1 MKSLQFRNG
10 NTIRYDSY
18 RLSLQ
23 KHNTSQ
29 NHIVVEPYFKAD
41 IISEKCLSKIQL
53 LYVRFI
59 QRLVYQILHLPTSIC
74 FDKNNFRL
82 IELPYRKRNR
92 GKLTKF
98 FRGMTK
104 FYRGVTKSFPSLSS
118 AGRNF
123 FFSGQKFFRSPD
135 RAFQLRSKRRTILKG
150 GHWP

>member
-41 IISEKCLSKIQL
+41 IIGEKCLSKIQL

-74 FDKNNFRL
+74 FNKNNFRL

-98 FRGMTK
+98 FRGVTK
-104 FYRGVTKSFPSLSS
+104 FYRGVTKFYRDVTKSFPSLSS

-123 FFSGQKFFRSPD
+123 FFSGQKFFQISRQGFLAS
-135 RAFQLRSKRRTILKG
+135 F
-150 GHWP
+150 